1 METLENSVVDLDSLG
16 LLRKDLEERVINS
29 DYKTTHYRTSSCLN
43 TDILKLRWPKLQPEE
58 IRHLNGCEYCQRLV
72 KNWPRTLPVLYLGP
86 SEIFFCIAKKEDAGL
101 EEFLDKWL
109 KTSTKK
115 CIYNGGFFL
124 NIPSESLEHADK
136 CQHCQELIQKIC
148 LHESTLAG
156 DFLSFFTFPEFNYLK
171 KELSEVKEKACLGE
185 GHGSSQ
191 WTNNLRQCHKNCFN
205 PIEVGKD
212 QVVFLPRKKELTEH
226 HRNCPHCQLI
236 LQYHFL
242 QSNRDFLTP
251 DCLDAKGWRN
261 FPIFYPEDQK
271 YIKKHITNCDKC
283 RQLVSDRVYINFVQ
297 DKELFSKFAKQSESF
312 LSLKEMKRQV
322 QRYVGD
328 WIFSYKFHFGPDGPF
343 SQRHP
348 WSIWNNEDRML
359 KLLWPTD
366 LLSEEELF
374 YLDVLQIG
382 KDHDTLDLDIIKAIE
397 KIFFRNV
404 SH

>member
-58 IRHLNGCEYCQRLV
+58 LGHLNGCEYCQRLV

-86 SEIFFCIAKKEDAGL
+86 SKIFFCVAKKEDP
-101 EEFLDKWL
+101 E
-109 KTSTKK
+109 
-115 CIYNGGFFL
+115 
-124 NIPSESLEHADK
+124 
-136 CQHCQELIQKIC
+136 
-148 LHESTLAG
+148 LAG

-212 QVVFLPRKKELTEH
+212 QVVFLPRKTELTEH
-226 HRNCPHCQLI
+226 HRNCPHCQLV